1 MNLFEKITYALDKT
15 MNTPNNY
22 GWFHLMWISIILIT
36 TILLCLYFKDAK
48 KETFNKIILV
58 GWIFIVTLEIYKQI
72 NFAFNLDNGIVSWEY
87 SWYAFPFQFCST
99 PLYLLPFIIFL
110 NDGKLKDSFLAY
122 MATFSFFG
130 GLVVFIYPN
139 DVFISTIGIN
149 IQTMI
154 HHGLQIVFGVFI
166 VVYNRNRFNFKFYLK
181 AIPLFAIMISIALIL
196 NIIIYHAFTNLNID
210 DTFNMFYISP
220 YFECTLP
227 ILSSV
232 YKVMP
237 YSIFLFIYI
246 LGFVLISF
254 IIYYI
259 EYQILK
265 LLTKRNIKNHA
276 TY

>member
-1 MNLFEKITYALDKT
+1 MNLFERITYALDKT
-15 MNTPNNY
+15 MNTPTNY
-22 GWFHLMWISIILIT
+22 GWFHLMCIGIMLIT
-36 TILLCLYFKDAK
+36 TILLCIYFKDAK
-48 KETFNKIILV
+48 KETFNKII
-58 GWIFIVTLEIYKQI
+58 FISWVLIVVLEIYKQI
-72 NFAFNLDNGIVSWEY
+72 NFSFNFENDVVTWDY
-87 SWYAFPFQFCST
+87 SWYAFPYQFCST
-99 PLYLLPFIIFL
+99 PLYLLPFIVFL

-154 HHGLQIVFGVFI
+154 HHGLQIVLGVFI
-166 VVYNRNRFNFKFYLK
+166 VIYNRNRFDFKFYLK
-181 AIPLFAIMISIALIL
+181 SIPLFIIMLIIAFIL
-196 NIIIYHAFTNLNID
+196 NISVYHALQNLNMD

-227 ILSSV
+227 ILSNV
-232 YKVMP
+232 YNVTP
-237 YSIFLFIYI
+237 YIVFLFIYI
-246 LGFVLISF
+246 LGFILISF

-265 LLTKRNIKNHA
+265 LISKRKIKKNE
-276 TY
+276 TC